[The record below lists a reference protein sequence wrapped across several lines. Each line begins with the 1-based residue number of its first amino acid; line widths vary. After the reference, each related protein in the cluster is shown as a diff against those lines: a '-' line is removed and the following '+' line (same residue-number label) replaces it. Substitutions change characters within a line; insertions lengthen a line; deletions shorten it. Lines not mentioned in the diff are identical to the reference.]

1 MPTLDGVKY
10 AYTAEGIK
18 AYIKALRKKGRRNK
32 ETDEKVE
39 QELQPITIPED
50 KLGLTKD
57 EITFMLAKLAQMDF
71 KGVEIELVYNLII
84 KLQERFKLLSSK

>member
-1 MPTLDGVKY
+1 MAKLS
-10 AYTAEGIK
+10 ENI
-18 AYIKALRKKGRRNK
+18 RKNK

-50 KLGLTKD
+50 KFGLTKD